1 MFKLIGA
8 VILIAVIVAIFQALA
23 ESGILTI
30 IGIAIAVFIV
40 ARIGWGIYKKSKAE
54 KTEPEPKHEP
64 VEYKP
69 TVETP
74 KPVIDR
80 EPTPRATPASIAPQV
95 SVRIAS
101 DVEEPEPL
109 KNFKARVA
117 GVSFDNEDGSS
128 RQDILRCIYESGK
141 KGEVT
146 FEPYFYEGEQA
157 CYVYVDYECIG
168 NIPKKDAERF
178 VENIDRIKFA
188 NVKVEEFTGRDD
200 FETKYRAD
208 IFVKYN

>member
-8 VILIAVIVAIFQALA
+8 VILLAVIYAICDALIK
-23 ESGILTI
+23 SGILTV
-30 IGIAIAVFIV
+30 IGIAIAAV
-40 ARIGWGIYKKSKAE
+40 AVVVIGIKIYTGIKRKKADPE
-54 KTEPEPKHEP
+54 KPE
-64 VEYKP
+64 
-69 TVETP
+69 
-74 KPVIDR
+74 
-80 EPTPRATPASIAPQV
+80 PASIAPHV
-95 SVRIAS
+95 SVRVAS
-101 DVEEPEPL
+101 GAEETALL
-109 KNFKARVA
+109 KSFKARVA

-146 FEPYFYEGEQA
+146 FEPYFYKDEQA

-178 VENIDRIKFA
+178 VENLDRIKSA

-200 FETKYRAD
+200 NETKYRAD
-208 IFVKYN
+208 VFVKYN